1 MTMKPIE
8 PRHLCLSF
16 GALALLGAAAACSS
30 SRAETLPAP
39 AESAAATALLA
50 SGAAPAITAPPSVSA
65 SAPPPA
71 SAAPSALLMT
81 PDAGSDAGDAGDG
94 GLDGGA
100 AAAPE
105 CPPEMVKIARYCV
118 DRYEA
123 HLVSVA
129 EGGATS
135 PLAHYLHPDTSLRF
149 EARSEPDVF
158 PQAYISRDESTLACQ
173 NAGKRLCS
181 RAEWTRACKGSK
193 GFHFPYGAKVKTN
206 ACNSG
211 KAHLLTKFFGSD
223 ARRWKY
229 DESFN
234 NPKLDQEPGFL
245 AKTGEHASCEAA
257 GVFDMV
263 GNLHEWVKDIVDS
276 DIEELLERD
285 GVTRRTQPHKV
296 GNGIFMGG
304 FFSTTDEHGP
314 GCTFVTIAHEPSYHD
329 YSTGF
334 RCCKDLPA
342 PPSTKKKRR

>member
-1 MTMKPIE
+1 MSMKSIE
-8 PRHLCLSF
+8 PRALCLSF
-16 GALALLGAAAACSS
+16 SVFALIGAAASCVTSH
-30 SRAETLPAP
+30 AETAPAP
-39 AESAAATALLA
+39 RDSAAVVAALSA
-50 SGAAPAITAPPSVSA
+50 SAPSAVIASA
-65 SAPPPA
+65 SAPPSA
-71 SAAPSALLMT
+71 SAAPPVDAGPLMT
-81 PDAGSDAGDAGDG
+81 LDAGDAGDG
-94 GLDGGA
+94 GGLDGGL

-118 DRYEA
+118 DRHEA
-123 HLVSVA
+123 HLVTVA
-129 EGGATS
+129 EDGATTA
-135 PLAHYLHPDTSLRF
+135 LAHYLHPDSTARF
-149 EARSEPDVF
+149 EARSAPDVF
-158 PQAYISRDESTLACQ
+158 PQGYISRDESTLACK

-193 GFHFPYGAKVKTN
+193 GFHFPYGGRAKAG

-211 KAHLLTKFFGSD
+211 KAHLLTRLFGSD

-229 DESFN
+229 DECFN

-245 AKTGEHASCEAA
+245 AKTGEHASCEAG

-263 GNLHEWVKDIVDS
+263 GNLHEWVKDIVDD

-285 GVTRRTQPHKV
+285 QVTRRKQPHRR

-304 FFSTTDEHGP
+304 FFSTTDELGP
-314 GCTFVTIAHEPSYHD
+314 GCTYVTIAHEPSYHD

-342 PPSTKKKRR
+342 PPSSKKKKAR